1 MSYLKFDKTLMI
13 NLQESL
19 SREILRANR
28 KGAYHSTTIVDCNTR
43 KYHGLLVMPVP
54 ELDDNN
60 HVILSSLDETVI
72 QHGAAFNLGLHKYQ
86 GGSFSPNG
94 HKYIREYSME
104 VIPRTLFRVGGVI
117 MTKEKIFSR
126 TDNLIMIRY
135 KLLDA
140 HSKTTLCFHP
150 FLAFRSVTEL
160 TCQNEQI
167 NKHYDKVKNGIKMCL
182 YTGYPNLYMQF
193 SKKVNYVSNGNW
205 YIGIEYPKEQERG
218 YPYKEDLY
226 VPGYFELN
234 IKKGESIVFCAG
246 DKEIN
251 TDSLSELFDKEVSTR
266 IPRSTFYNCIVNS
279 VHQLYYNP
287 KGDDYYFLS
296 GYPWFKVRARD
307 LFVSVC
313 GATLLINE
321 KDRYEKVMR
330 TAMKALHAFIKGEPT
345 DPVIR
350 EMDSPDVLLWAVWSM
365 QQYRLIEG
373 LDQAKEKYGEIVE
386 AIINYIISQSHPN
399 LKLSDSGL
407 LYSYGRDKAISWM
420 NSMVNGR
427 PVVPRSGYLVE
438 FNALWYNALRFYKE
452 LKDDI
457 PIAPIDDIISNL
469 NTSFPATFVNKHN
482 YLFDYVDGPGQDW
495 SVRPNMVIAVS
506 CYYSPLTKVQKR
518 AVLDIATKELLTLR
532 GLRSLSPKDG
542 NYRPQYAGT
551 LYERDMAYHQG
562 SVWPWLMNMYCST
575 YLDLFGR
582 SGLSFIERM
591 IDNIEQEMSR
601 HCIGTIS
608 ELFDGNPPF
617 TGRGATSFLMNL
629 SAVLTVM
636 HKLKNDYIPLPPSKG
651 ELKVES

>member
-1 MSYLKFDKTLMI
+1 MSYLKFDKTMMI

-19 SREILRANR
+19 SREILRANQ

-54 ELDDNN
+54 GLDDNN

-72 QHGAAFNLGLHKYQ
+72 QHGAPFNLGLHKYQ

-104 VIPRTLFRVGGVI
+104 VIPRTIYRVGGVI
-117 MTKEKIFSR
+117 LSKEKIFSR

-140 HSKTTLCFHP
+140 HSQTTLCFHP
-150 FLAFRSVTEL
+150 FLAFRSVTDL
-160 TCQNEQI
+160 TYQNEHI
-167 NKHYDKVKNGIKMCL
+167 NKQYDKVKNGISMCL
-182 YTGYPNLYMQF
+182 YAGYPNLYMQF
-193 SKKVNYVSNGNW
+193 SKPVDFVSNGNW
-205 YIGIEYPKEQERG
+205 YLGIEYPKEQERG

-226 VPGYFELN
+226 VPGYFELK

-246 DKEIN
+246 DREFD
-251 TDSLSELFDKEVSTR
+251 TDSLPERFDKEVASRT
-266 IPRSTFYNCIVNS
+266 PRSTFYNCIVNS

-287 KGDDYYFLS
+287 QGDDCYFLA

-307 LFVSVC
+307 LFISVC

-321 KDRYEKVMR
+321 KDRYEKVMH
-330 TAMKALHAFIKGEPT
+330 TAMKALYAFIKEGRT
-345 DPVIR
+345 DSVIR
-350 EMDSPDVLLWAVWSM
+350 EIDSPDVLLWAIWSM

-373 LDQAKEKYGEIVE
+373 LDKAKEKYSDIVGEI
-386 AIINYIISQSHPN
+386 IKYIFSQSHPN
-399 LKLSDSGL
+399 LKLSDNGL

-452 LKDDI
+452 LNDDM
-457 PIAPIDDIISNL
+457 PTHRIDGLITSL
-469 NTSFPATFVNKHN
+469 NESFPATFVNKYN
-482 YLFDYVDGPGQDW
+482 YLFDYVDGPNQDW
-495 SVRPNMVIAVS
+495 SVRPNMVIAAS
-506 CYYSPLTKVQKR
+506 CIYSPLTKAQKR
-518 AVLDIATKELLTLR
+518 AVLDIVTKELLTLY

-542 NYRPQYAGT
+542 KYRALYVGSQYD
-551 LYERDMAYHQG
+551 RDMAYHQG
-562 SVWPWLMNMYCST
+562 TVWPWVMNMYCAA

-591 IDNIEQEMSR
+591 LDNIEQEMSR

-608 ELFDGNPPF
+608 ELYDGNPPF
-617 TGRGATSFLMNL
+617 TGRGAISFLMNL

-636 HKLKNDYIPLPPSKG
+636 DRVRQLELMVND
-651 ELKVES
+651 

>member
-19 SREILRANR
+19 SREILRANQR
-28 KGAYHSTTIVDCNTR
+28 GAYHSTTIVDCNTR
-43 KYHGLLVMPVP
+43 KYHGLLVMPIP
-54 ELDDNN
+54 DLDDNN

-104 VIPRTLFRVGGVI
+104 IIPQTIFRVGGVI
-117 MTKEKIFSR
+117 LSKEKIFSR

-135 KLLDA
+135 KLLEA

-150 FLAFRSVTEL
+150 FLAFRSVTDL
-160 TCQNEQI
+160 TYQNDFI
-167 NKHYDKVKNGIKMCL
+167 NRHYETVKNGIKMCL
-182 YTGYPNLYMQF
+182 YTGYPDLYMQF
-193 SKKVNYVSNGNW
+193 SKPVNFVAEGHW
-205 YIGIEYPKEQERG
+205 YLGIEYPKEQERG

-226 VPGYFELN
+226 VPGYFELK

-246 DKEIN
+246 DKDFDIH
-251 TDSLSELFDKEVSTR
+251 SLSGLFEKEIASR
-266 IPRSTFYNCIVNS
+266 RPRSSFYNCIVNS

-287 KGDDYYFLS
+287 QGDDCYFLA

-307 LFVSVC
+307 LFISVC

-321 KDRYEKVMR
+321 KDRYEKVMH
-330 TAMKALHAFIKGEPT
+330 TAMKALEAFIKEGRT

-350 EMDSPDVLLWAVWSM
+350 EMDCPDVLLWAIWSM

-373 LDQAKEKYGEIVE
+373 LDNAKAKYGEIVE
-386 AIINYIISQSHPN
+386 AIIQFILSQSHPN
-399 LKLSDSGL
+399 LKLSDDGL
-407 LYSYGRDKAISWM
+407 LYSFGRDKAISWM
-420 NSMVNGR
+420 NAMVDGR
-427 PVVPRSGYLVE
+427 PVVPRSGFLVE
-438 FNALWYNALRFYKE
+438 FNALWYNALKFYKE
-452 LKDDI
+452 LKDN
-457 PIAPIDDIISNL
+457 APMQRIDDLIASL
-469 NTSFPATFVNKHN
+469 DTSFPATFVNKHN

-506 CYYSPLTKVQKR
+506 CVYSPLTKAQKR
-518 AVLDIATKELLTLR
+518 TVLDIATKELLTLC

-542 NYRPQYAGT
+542 HYKPH
-551 LYERDMAYHQG
+551 YEGSQNDRDLAYHQG
-562 SVWPWLMNMYCST
+562 SVWPWVMNMYCST

-582 SGLSFIERM
+582 SGVSFIERM
-591 IDNIEQEMSR
+591 LNNIEQEISR

-629 SAVLTVM
+629 SAVITVM
-636 HKLKNDYIPLPPSKG
+636 D
-651 ELKVES
+651 KVETIKN

>member
-19 SREILRANR
+19 SREILRANQ

-54 ELDDNN
+54 ALDDNN

-72 QHGAAFNLGLHKYQ
+72 QHEAAFNLGLHKYQ

-104 VIPRTLFRVGGVI
+104 IIPRTLFRVGGVI

-126 TDNLIMIRY
+126 TENLIMIRY
-135 KLLDA
+135 KLLEA
-140 HSKTTLCFHP
+140 HSKTTLRFNP

-160 TCQNEQI
+160 THQNEHI
-167 NKHYDKVKNGIKMCL
+167 NKQVDKVKNGIKMCL
-182 YTGYPNLYMQF
+182 YPGYPNLYMQF
-193 SKKVNYVSNGNW
+193 SKKVDFISNGNW
-205 YIGIEYPKEQERG
+205 YLGIEYPKEQERG

-246 DKEIN
+246 DKVVE
-251 TDSLSELFDKEVSTR
+251 TEHLLELFDTEVASRT
-266 IPRSTFYNCIVNS
+266 PRSTFYNCIVNS
-279 VHQLYYNP
+279 VHQLYFNP
-287 KGDDYYFLS
+287 QGDDCYFLA

-307 LFVSVC
+307 LFISVC
-313 GATLLINE
+313 GATLLIDE
-321 KDRYEKVMR
+321 KDRYEKVMN
-330 TAMKALHAFIKGEPT
+330 TALKAIQVFIKEGRT
-345 DPVIR
+345 DPIIR
-350 EMDSPDVLLWAVWSM
+350 EIDSPDVLLWAIWSM

-373 LDQAKEKYGEIVE
+373 LDHAKSKYGGIVE
-386 AIINYIISQSHPN
+386 EIINYILSQSHPN
-399 LKLSDSGL
+399 LKLSDNGL
-407 LYSYGRDKAISWM
+407 LYSYGREKAISWM
-420 NSMVNGR
+420 NAMVNGR
-427 PVVPRSGYLVE
+427 PVVPRSGFLVE

-452 LKDDI
+452 LNDDV
-457 PIAPIDDIISNL
+457 PMERIDAIIYAL
-469 NTSFPATFVNKHN
+469 NSSFPATFVNKYN
-482 YLFDYVDGPGQDW
+482 YLFDYVEGPGQDW
-495 SVRPNMVIAVS
+495 SVRPNMVIAAS
-506 CYYSPLTKVQKR
+506 CFYSPLTKVQKR
-518 AVLDIATKELLTLR
+518 AVLDIVTKELLTLC

-542 NYRPQYAGT
+542 KYRPHYEGS

-562 SVWPWLMNMYCST
+562 SVWPWLMNMYCSA

-582 SGLSFIERM
+582 SGVSFIERM
-591 IDNIEQEMSR
+591 LNNIEQEMSK

-608 ELFDGNPPF
+608 ELYDGNPPF

-629 SAVLTVM
+629 TAVLTVM
-636 HKLKNDYIPLPPSKG
+636 KKLKTEYIPLSPSKG
-651 ELKVES
+651 E